1 MANSM
6 QMRSQKALEFVQMK
20 TMKEKIYSDFNNLY
34 ELIIKNELTN

>member
-6 QMRSQKALEFVQMK
+6 QMRSQKSLEFVQMK